1 MNKLIII
8 SALLFAYTVPVEAS
22 DLRACPKDPT
32 KPFLNCFGPFTA
44 PKGSKYFGEFKNDKY
59 HGNGSMIYSNGDKY
73 IGEFKD
79 NEFEGNGVYTF
90 IDGAKYIGEWKGQQR
105 HGYGIMIY
113 YSDGSIEAGRW
124 ENGNF
129 LGN

>member
-32 KPFLNCFGPFTA
+32 KPFLNCFGAYTTD
-44 PKGSKYFGEFKNDKY
+44 KGGKYFGEWQNDKY
-59 HGNGSMIYSNGDKY
+59 NGNGSMIYSNGDKY
-73 IGEFKD
+73 IGGFKD
-79 NEFEGNGVYTF
+79 NAHEGNGVYIFST
-90 IDGAKYIGEWKGQQR
+90 GEKFMGEFKAQNPN
-105 HGYGIMIY
+105 GYGIMIY
-113 YSDGSIEAGRW
+113 PNGSIEAGRW
-124 ENGNF
+124 ENWNF

>member
-32 KPFLNCFGPFTA
+32 KPFLNCFGAYTTD
-44 PKGSKYFGEFKNDKY
+44 KGNKYFGEFQNDKY
-59 HGNGSMIYSNGDKY
+59 NGNGSMIYSNGDKY

-79 NEFEGNGVYTF
+79 NEFEGNGVYIF
-90 IDGAKYIGEWKGQQR
+90 SSGHKYMGEFKAQLF
-105 HGYGIMIY
+105 HGYGVLIY
-113 YSDGSIEAGRW
+113 NNGTIEAGRW
-124 ENGNF
+124 ENDKY